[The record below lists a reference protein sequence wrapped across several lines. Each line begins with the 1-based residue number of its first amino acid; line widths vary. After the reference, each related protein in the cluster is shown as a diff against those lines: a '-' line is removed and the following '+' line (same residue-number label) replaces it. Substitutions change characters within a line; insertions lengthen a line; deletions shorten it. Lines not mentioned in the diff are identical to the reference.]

1 MSRAEAELIGKAGVM
16 SVVTIEQRGPVT
28 IVAINR
34 PEKLNAINRAVAVE
48 LQAAFTEFD
57 ASDQRVAILT
67 GNGGRAFSAGA
78 DVTDLPELWRCVPTV
93 GIATEKPI
101 IAAVAGWCIGGGLVM
116 AMMCDLLIAAE
127 NARFSYPEGKVGITG
142 GMIAGLA
149 ARIPHKIAM
158 EVMLLGEPIAAQR
171 AYEAGLAN
179 RIVSNGTEIDEALA
193 MADKIIE
200 LAPLALAT
208 MKRFVNEH
216 VLPKG
221 PAELAARFGAELA
234 AVRTSADAAEG
245 VRAFK
250 ERRKPRYR
258 GR

>member
-1 MSRAEAELIGKAGVM
+1 M
-16 SVVTIEQRGPVT
+16 SVVTVEERGPVT
-28 IVAINR
+28 IVSINR
-34 PEKLNAINRAVAVE
+34 PEKLNAINKAVAIE
-48 LQAAFTEFD
+48 LQQAFAAFD
-57 ASDQRVAILT
+57 SSDQRVAILT
-67 GNGGRAFSAGA
+67 GAGGRAFSAGA

-101 IAAVAGWCIGGGLVM
+101 IAAVRGWCIGGGLVM
-116 AMMCDLLIAAE
+116 AMMCDLLVAAE
-127 NARFSYPEGKVGITG
+127 DAKFSYPEGKVGITG

-158 EVMLLGEPIAAQR
+158 EMMLVGEPIGAER
-171 AYEAGLAN
+171 AYQAGLAN
-179 RIVSNGTEIDEALA
+179 KIVANGDEVEEAVA
-193 MADKIIE
+193 FAQKIVD

-208 MKRFVNEH
+208 MKRFVNDG

-234 AVRTSADAAEG
+234 AVRNSADAEEG

-250 ERRKPRYR
+250 ERRKPRYQ

>member
-1 MSRAEAELIGKAGVM
+1 
-16 SVVTIEQRGPVT
+16 
-28 IVAINR
+28 
-34 PEKLNAINRAVAVE
+34 
-48 LQAAFTEFD
+48 
-57 ASDQRVAILT
+57 
-67 GNGGRAFSAGA
+67 
-78 DVTDLPELWRCVPTV
+78 
-93 GIATEKPI
+93 
-101 IAAVAGWCIGGGLVM
+101 M
-116 AMMCDLLIAAE
+116 AMMCDLLVAAE

-158 EVMLLGEPIAAQR
+158 ELMLLGEPISAER
-171 AYEAGLAN
+171 AYQAGLAN
-179 RIVSNGTEIDEALA
+179 RIVSNGAEVEEAVALA
-193 MADKIIE
+193 LKIVD

-208 MKRFVNEH
+208 MKRFVNDH

-234 AVRTSADAAEG
+234 AVRSSADAAEG

-250 ERRKPRYR
+250 ERRKPRYE